1 VAGIVSP
8 GASPGMLTITGNYT
22 QGASGVLE
30 MQIGGLV
37 AGTDYD
43 QLRVGGTTSL
53 AGTLNTALI
62 NGFVPPTGSTFTLVQ
77 STGAVTGTFTTTN
90 QPAGTLFNSFY
101 GPTTVDFVTASSGGS
116 VPPQLVPVVQNTIS
130 STNQVLTSLAPTT
143 TTNSETGLLLVT
155 PIEVSPATETRDE
168 SKVAAAGSDKK
179 EEKSVA
185 KKTFCN

>member
-1 VAGIVSP
+1 MASASFLGFHRRRGGVTHRRSTGATINTAGGTVTVGVGGTLSGAGTIQGNVNNVAGTVSP

-22 QGASGVLE
+22 QGASGVLD

-77 STGAVTGTFTTTN
+77 STGAVSGTFTTTN
-90 QPAGTLFNSFY
+90 QPVGTLLAMVNA
-101 GPTTVDFVTASSGGS
+101 VA
-116 VPPQLVPVVQNTIS
+116 VQAALS
-130 STNQVLTSLAPTT
+130 RLLTLI
-143 TTNSETGLLLVT
+143 V
-155 PIEVSPATETRDE
+155 
-168 SKVAAAGSDKK
+168 
-179 EEKSVA
+179 
-185 KKTFCN
+185 